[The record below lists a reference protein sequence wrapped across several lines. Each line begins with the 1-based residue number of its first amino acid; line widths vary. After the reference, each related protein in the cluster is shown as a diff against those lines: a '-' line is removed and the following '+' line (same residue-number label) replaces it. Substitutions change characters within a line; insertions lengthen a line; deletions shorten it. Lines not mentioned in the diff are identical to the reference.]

1 MPKSFSAKATSR
13 RRFVTKPFDIER
25 WLYWSWVLLLCW
37 LPIPLGSVEP
47 WAFAVMQ
54 VGVYTIL
61 GVWCVAYSLGRV
73 SPTQAFIHAKWF
85 VWLLVGWLAYLAL
98 YLVPLPVDFIAL
110 ISPAT
115 AAIHRET
122 LAFDGGWRTVALEPH
137 AALVSLLKSL
147 AYVSGFVVTLLLVNS
162 RERARQMLSVLVVFA
177 LMMAV
182 YGILMHLNQARI
194 TWFGSPMFHGDV
206 AKGTYFNR
214 NHFAGYLEMTLA
226 LGIGLLIA
234 DLRDRNATTWR
245 QFLRN
250 FLEWIFSPKMRLRLM
265 LCVMVIA
272 LVSTRSRMGNTA
284 FFASLMIAGM
294 IGIICSRYATRAT
307 VVLLVSLITIDLFI
321 VGSWFGVE
329 QLVQRIE
336 NTSIVR
342 PEVSILDAQSVEERL
357 DATTS
362 TLAMIRDFPAVGV
375 GPGAWSVVFPKY
387 RAEDVMPGFFEHAHN
402 DYAQLAAEFG
412 VIGFVWLGV
421 IVISSV
427 VVAIAAHAK
436 RRDPLMRGI
445 SFASI
450 MGILSIMIHSS
461 VDFNLQIPANTMYFM
476 VLLALAW
483 IALYLDRRPKTP
495 EQVDPG
501 TSDALI
507 HQHTEV
513 S

>member
-1 MPKSFSAKATSR
+1 
-13 RRFVTKPFDIER
+13 
-25 WLYWSWVLLLCW
+25 
-37 LPIPLGSVEP
+37 
-47 WAFAVMQ
+47 
-54 VGVYTIL
+54 
-61 GVWCVAYSLGRV
+61 
-73 SPTQAFIHAKWF
+73 
-85 VWLLVGWLAYLAL
+85 
-98 YLVPLPVDFIAL
+98 
-110 ISPAT
+110 
-115 AAIHRET
+115 
-122 LAFDGGWRTVALEPH
+122 
-137 AALVSLLKSL
+137 
-147 AYVSGFVVTLLLVNS
+147 
-162 RERARQMLSVLVVFA
+162 
-177 LMMAV
+177 
-182 YGILMHLNQARI
+182 
-194 TWFGSPMFHGDV
+194 
-206 AKGTYFNR
+206 
-214 NHFAGYLEMTLA
+214 MTLA

-234 DLRDRNATTWR
+234 DLRDRQARNLR
-245 QFLRN
+245 QFVRN

-284 FFASLMIAGM
+284 FFASLMIAGI
-294 IGIICSRYATRAT
+294 IGIAFSRYATRGT
-307 VVLLVSLITIDLFI
+307 VVLLVSLMAIDVFI

-329 QLVQRIE
+329 QLAQRIE

-342 PEVSILDAQSVEERL
+342 QEVLILDTQSVEERL
-357 DATTS
+357 DATVS
-362 TLAMIRDFPAVGV
+362 TMAMIKDFPLTGV

-387 RAEDVMPGFFEHAHN
+387 RTEDVMPGFFEYAHN
-402 DYAQLAAEFG
+402 DYAQMAAEFG
-412 VIGFVWLGV
+412 AIGFLWLGAIV
-421 IVISSV
+421 VISFL
-427 VVAIAAHAK
+427 VAIMAHAK
-436 RRDPLMRGI
+436 RRDPLMRGL

>member
-1 MPKSFSAKATSR
+1 LPLKPSSR
-13 RRFVTKPFDIER
+13 RSFVTTPFDIER
-25 WLYWSWVLLLCW
+25 WLFWSWVVLLCW

-47 WAFAVMQ
+47 WAFATMQ
-54 VGVYTIL
+54 LAVYTIL
-61 GVWCVAYSLGRV
+61 GVWCVAYAFGRV
-73 SPTQAFIHAKWF
+73 SPTQAFAHAKWF
-85 VWLLVGWLAYLAL
+85 VWLLVGWLGYLAL
-98 YLVPLPVDFIAL
+98 YLVPMPLDLMAH

-115 AAIHRET
+115 AAMHRET
-122 LAFDGGWRTVALEPH
+122 LAFDGGRRTLALEAH
-137 AALVSLLKSL
+137 AAQAHLLKSV

-162 RERARQMLSVLVVFA
+162 RERARQLVFVLVVFA
-177 LMMAV
+177 LFMAV
-182 YGILMHLNQARI
+182 YAILMHLNAVRI

-214 NHFAGYLEMTLA
+214 NHLAGYLEMTLA

-234 DLRDRNATTWR
+234 DLRDRQARNLR
-245 QFLRN
+245 QFVRN

-284 FFASLMIAGM
+284 FFASLMIAGI
-294 IGIICSRYATRAT
+294 IGIAFSRYATRGT
-307 VVLLVSLITIDLFI
+307 VVLLVSLMAIDVFI

-329 QLVQRIE
+329 QLAQRIE

-342 PEVSILDAQSVEERL
+342 QEVLILDTQSVEERL
-357 DATTS
+357 DATVS
-362 TLAMIRDFPAVGV
+362 TMAMIKDFPLTGV

-387 RAEDVMPGFFEHAHN
+387 RTEDVMPGFFEYAHN
-402 DYAQLAAEFG
+402 DYAQMAAEFG
-412 VIGFVWLGV
+412 AIGFLWLGAIV
-421 IVISSV
+421 VISFL
-427 VVAIAAHAK
+427 VAIMAHAK
-436 RRDPLMRGI
+436 RRDPLMRGL

-483 IALYLDRRPKTP
+483 IALYLDRRPAKP
-495 EQVDPG
+495 EQVAPG

-507 HQHTEV
+507 HQPSV
-513 S
+513 AR